1 MLLLCRRVHAHQ
13 ISGGLTVDERILA
26 NVDQA
31 GTGAGVGV
39 GVVDPEGGLAGCPD
53 VRRHQHAVHKAV
65 VHLQTAAGVELADHA
80 AGVIRSGGD
89 AALVVDIFQLDAD
102 LVELRLHVADD
113 TAGLAAARSHGS
125 AAGAVR
131 DGDTL
136 GIAHEAAGHALPR
149 RDGNILRHIDTVN
162 EELIL
167 REGGSADDAAH
178 VLGANDL
185 AVAHRNAIH
194 SHGLFTALVAVHAAN
209 ADRRILGLLGVR
221 KGVFNGAA
229 HHLQIIGISG
239 TCAAVAAL
247 VAAHEGGALDGAVQ
261 DLCILRACVEGIAD
275 GAAGATAGSCD
286 LHIAHQPISLIRG
299 AVTRGTLVTIQAA
312 HGVGTGHL
320 AVHSLV
326 AVSGFAEIHT
336 YQTAHVRISV
346 DHKILDGVAH
356 EVGAIGLHPTQNAA
370 HIIALRHADLHVF
383 HADIGHIGA
392 GVGHQ
397 TAAVICAAA
406 LVRLRI
412 LHHHVLH
419 LDVVQRAAGRA
430 DEAEVAAGIAVATDM
445 QRVELQVFGTGH
457 VEDRTGHGA
466 VSAVQAREVEAHVG
480 KGQVLHTHGDLGD
493 PGQAAATVADI
504 GEAAGA
510 VRAAA
515 LETVEQQL
523 LIVRSAASEV
533 HNAHDVDILTV
544 LAVFRNDGVPVV
556 KIMDLPIADVGL
568 ALLIVVSHHDR
579 EVTLA
584 AVLGIFV
591 LDVQGVG
598 IQRVLLL
605 LGGDGDESLL
615 PTVADRSQLHLG
627 ITQRNGGVGEV
638 HTVEVDGQIVLIVSP
653 QDRCAVHT
661 GMAQPRLD
669 VVFAAVGVDGLLHP
683 QGGVAALTGQGDILL
698 LPALP
703 LAVIAHLG
711 GAAAADGAVIP
722 LTAQPDL
729 ILPGGGT
736 AQLLAGEKSVGVGA
750 FLVLLQLAGD
760 LALVGVESGSG
771 HAALP
776 DGLDTVGIG
785 AGAGHVAHS
794 QGADDAV
801 TTAADAAGIVT
812 AGLQNVHIAPAL
824 ANEAGVACGDGTVD
838 TAHIAAA
845 GLDAAVRIAGF
856 HGVGADVA
864 HQTAHGVDD
873 RGVGDIHGQIAG
885 VAILDVGYMRITHQ
899 AAGIQ
904 VFVDL
909 VVRQRAVHHGAALH
923 HACGGIAHQ
932 HTEVAAAGNAAIL
945 HADVFHPALG
955 KRANKGAAVRIGC
968 AGGGNDQIL
977 HKEVPDHAALAHAV
991 NEIGVLD
998 ILQLDILDDMLL
1010 TVQLACELARGG
1022 EVGRGTVEH
1031 DLDVVQLTALA
1042 EIKVLSEL
1050 VVPRHLIVDGRPV
1063 ICGRHR
1069 LPEFDV
1075 SGLVGAL
1082 CGADH
1087 AALHIGDAGDRVGAD
1102 ILRLGGVH
1110 LYLQHHVVQAV
1121 RRQLLIHNVGE
1132 QAGDGNAANGGIA
1145 VVFQAQLDVAPVQI
1159 MCIEVLHVRPAIADH
1174 LRRAGVVRH
1183 RQRQVFLILLHLCGE
1198 LQAGVEAHGHAAVH
1212 VKGAV
1217 FTVAVVEDA
1226 VLPLDII
1233 QLGVGAAVDDGV
1245 AVAVGV
1251 LLIAPAGQ
1259 RPNVL
1264 ERLTTGGGRA
1274 HSQLRLPLQEQQGAL
1289 RLHCVEIAHGV
1300 DVIEGLA
1307 RFVFGGDQVVHTIP
1321 LVAAVHHRVEVA
1333 GLTIGIAVTEQA
1345 GTVGIAAAHEAH
1357 AAIRVD
1363 IAVFQQ
1369 AVNTVDN
1376 DAEGV
1381 AVHLRDQVA
1390 AQVHDVVADGA
1401 AGVNAVSQQR
1411 LVAGIYQH
1419 SAVGADDNV
1428 LHGAVDI
1435 VEYGRL
1441 VDIFAA
1447 LRLRIVIHQVIDL
1460 GIGVDIQ
1467 EKAAAGGVLGDHVAL
1482 EVDGA
1487 MEIHRVMDRRVLRE
1501 VGCDE
1506 DMAVGVFHLR
1516 VIQLLV
1522 GGHGDV
1528 GGVRPEGDLIQ
1539 RHPAVLIGGGQRGP
1553 PAVVGGQ
1560 VRQLHLF
1567 VQREAAVLIFRQFQG
1582 QGLGVLVLWQLHAV
1596 RALDGQRHAG
1606 ILTLAAQIA
1615 AQVRHLHVELDR
1627 GAVRFGFQIRYRQRA
1642 GQGAAAHQVDG
1653 FQDMVVF
1660 VAAEALGVVIGG
1672 GHELQAVLAAFDQSV
1687 EPQVLAQR
1695 FGVRH
1700 GFDLL
1705 GRQDRVA
1712 VVEVDRDSAVVEDGA
1727 VRVKD
1732 PQVQELRHVCRQEQ
1746 VIVLDLRQ
1754 RLFRHEAVVGH
1765 AHGDEVLLTA
1775 LAHHGFNAEG
1785 VLGEVRQAPCR
1796 HGDAQL
1802 HGGGIVCDLL
1812 GIRIR
1817 DLVDQEAVP
1826 RVRGI
1831 LGLRTVQH
1839 HFRVDKAASLQLDGL
1854 CVLIVAVLAAV
1865 GQLGRLQ
1872 NGPVD
1877 LVAALVPEDH
1887 AEFVHQSQHILRGFG
1902 GHGGHQRSRGIH
1914 QGIRIDTGAEGDPAA
1929 AQGCRVDRQCAQ
1941 LGVVHCRQL
1950 SRRSLSVRLGRII
1963 AVDLRRVE
1971 HGECKARQL
1980 QLVDLAILRI
1990 SQLQLLHALAA
2001 GGDIRRVPRAVQ
2013 VSRSAAALFP
2023 HRQAQ
2028 GGVLFQ
2034 SAVRVLDLDGQRQG
2048 VHDVLLFRNDH
2059 GGRHFLRKDRLP
2071 TAGSDQRD
2079 LIAKAVLHYRL
2090 GAGVLLVGSQ
2100 LRAAGGEGDP
2110 SILLGAVQHRGSNIH
2125 CEGFSAALGLQGQ
2138 LQTSDIGQSVQLE
2151 ILKAV
2156 FCIRLIIGGIRKG
2169 QVFKRHRIRMRGK
2182 ADCPVGTD
2190 SLHIPLLD
2198 GGELDLDEI
2207 GDIAL
2212 TFVYN
2217 DGIAVL
2223 VGLIDF
2229 YLSNIVILVLK
2240 VYGFSRFQRG
2250 QRKFLL
2256 AAAAALALAQHGGLA
2271 LIATA
2276 GIGLI
2281 ALGIGRGAAF
2291 AGDGLVH
2298 GEADVA
2304 YNGATGVVHVHFQ
2317 AQRIAP
2323 DIDLIQRDH
2332 RLLVGD
2338 LGAGAFALL
2347 VAIEVAR
2354 AVAGNGTVAGGAA
2367 AAGGGTTVAAAAAAA
2382 AADAAAG
2389 GGAAAG
2395 AGAAAAAAG
2404 ADAAGRT
2411 GAAGAAGAGAAAAT
2425 AGTAAAGGAAAAG
2438 AAAATGGTAAAAGGS
2453 VAIGGIV
2460 LALIGVALVV
2470 TALLRA
2476 VVILRGILLSACR
2489 ISILITACGQIVAG
2503 IGGEF
2508 LLIQRCAGGVAGSLA
2523 VVVAFSVQDLLGLLQ
2538 LFRIRRAVVGV
2549 VYGLSGQPKGV
2560 QKVGIVIGVVTDG
2573 DGRPKNS
2580 LLAVIAKS
2588 PIFLLEPADRLL
2600 AHTNNAVAGNNCVAC
2615 GIGKDRPLHVYVQT
2629 VGEHGED
2636 EFLIVRLRHI
2646 LVVGNTVTEIQ
2657 TVKGL
2662 IDIDIRRDQPFV
2674 VV

>member
-1 MLLLCRRVHAHQ
+1 MLLV
-13 ISGGLTVDERILA
+13 
-26 NVDQA
+26 
-31 GTGAGVGV
+31 
-39 GVVDPEGGLAGCPD
+39 
-53 VRRHQHAVHKAV
+53 
-65 VHLQTAAGVELADHA
+65 
-80 AGVIRSGGD
+80 
-89 AALVVDIFQLDAD
+89 
-102 LVELRLHVADD
+102 
-113 TAGLAAARSHGS
+113 
-125 AAGAVR
+125 
-131 DGDTL
+131 
-136 GIAHEAAGHALPR
+136 
-149 RDGNILRHIDTVN
+149 
-162 EELIL
+162 
-167 REGGSADDAAH
+167 
-178 VLGANDL
+178 
-185 AVAHRNAIH
+185 
-194 SHGLFTALVAVHAAN
+194 
-209 ADRRILGLLGVR
+209 
-221 KGVFNGAA
+221 
-229 HHLQIIGISG
+229 
-239 TCAAVAAL
+239 
-247 VAAHEGGALDGAVQ
+247 
-261 DLCILRACVEGIAD
+261 
-275 GAAGATAGSCD
+275 
-286 LHIAHQPISLIRG
+286 SL
-299 AVTRGTLVTIQAA
+299 
-312 HGVGTGHL
+312 
-320 AVHSLV
+320 
-326 AVSGFAEIHT
+326 
-336 YQTAHVRISV
+336 
-346 DHKILDGVAH
+346 
-356 EVGAIGLHPTQNAA
+356 
-370 HIIALRHADLHVF
+370 
-383 HADIGHIGA
+383 
-392 GVGHQ
+392 
-397 TAAVICAAA
+397 
-406 LVRLRI
+406 
-412 LHHHVLH
+412 
-419 LDVVQRAAGRA
+419 
-430 DEAEVAAGIAVATDM
+430 
-445 QRVELQVFGTGH
+445 
-457 VEDRTGHGA
+457 
-466 VSAVQAREVEAHVG
+466 
-480 KGQVLHTHGDLGD
+480 
-493 PGQAAATVADI
+493 
-504 GEAAGA
+504 
-510 VRAAA
+510 
-515 LETVEQQL
+515 
-523 LIVRSAASEV
+523 
-533 HNAHDVDILTV
+533 
-544 LAVFRNDGVPVV
+544 
-556 KIMDLPIADVGL
+556 
-568 ALLIVVSHHDR
+568 
-579 EVTLA
+579 
-584 AVLGIFV
+584 
-591 LDVQGVG
+591 
-598 IQRVLLL
+598 
-605 LGGDGDESLL
+605 
-615 PTVADRSQLHLG
+615 
-627 ITQRNGGVGEV
+627 
-638 HTVEVDGQIVLIVSP
+638 

-669 VVFAAVGVDGLLHP
+669 VVFAAVAVDGLLHP

-711 GAAAADGAVIP
+711 GAAAGDGAVIP
-722 LTAQPDL
+722 LAAQPDL

-750 FLVLLQLAGD
+750 FLVLRQLAGD
-760 LALVGVESGSG
+760 LALVGVDSGSG
-771 HAALP
+771 RAALP
-776 DGLDTVGIG
+776 DALDTVGIG
-785 AGAGHVAHS
+785 AGAGHVTHS

-801 TTAADAAGIVT
+801 TTAADATGIVT

-1042 EIKVLSEL
+1042 EIKVLREL

-1145 VVFQAQLDVAPVQI
+1145 VVFQAQLDVAAVQI

-1217 FTVAVVEDA
+1217 FTVAVVENA

-1233 QLGVGAAVDDGV
+1233 QLGVGAAVDDGF
-1245 AVAVGV
+1245 AVGVVGV

-1264 ERLTTGGGRA
+1264 ERLTTGVGRA

-1401 AGVNAVSQQR
+1401 AGVNGVSQQR

-1419 SAVGADDNV
+1419 SAVGADDEV

-1482 EVDGA
+1482 EVNGA
-1487 MEIHRVMDRRVLRE
+1487 VEILRVRDRRVLRE

-1506 DMAVGVFHLR
+1506 DMAVGVVHLR
-1516 VIQLLV
+1516 VIQLPV

-1567 VQREAAVLIFRQFQG
+1567 VQREAAVLIFRQLQG

-1606 ILTLAAQIA
+1606 VLTLAAQIA

-1627 GAVRFGFQIRYRQRA
+1627 GAVRSGFQIRYRQRA

-1687 EPQVLAQR
+1687 EPQVLARR
-1695 FGVRH
+1695 FGVSH
-1700 GFDLL
+1700 GCDLL

-1712 VVEVDRDSAVVEDGA
+1712 VVEVDRDGAVVEDGA

-1831 LGLRTVQH
+1831 LVLRTVQH
-1839 HFRVDKAASLQLDGL
+1839 HFRGGVAAFLQLDGL
-1854 CVLIVAVLAAV
+1854 CVLIVAVLAV

-1929 AQGCRVDRQCAQ
+1929 AQGRRVDRQCAQ

-1980 QLVDLAILRI
+1980 QLVDLAILWI
-1990 SQLQLLHALAA
+1990 FQLQLLHALAA

-2071 TAGSDQRD
+2071 IAGSDQRD

-2151 ILKAV
+2151 IFKAV
-2156 FCIRLIIGGIRKG
+2156 FCIRLIIGVIRKG

-2212 TFVYN
+2212 IFVYN

-2223 VGLIDF
+2223 ISLPGL
-2229 YLSNIVILVLK
+2229 YLCNIVILVLK

-2271 LIATA
+2271 LIAAA

-2281 ALGIGRGAAF
+2281 ALGIGRGVAF

-2404 ADAAGRT
+2404 ADAAGGT
-2411 GAAGAAGAGAAAAT
+2411 GAAGAAGAGAAAAA

-2453 VAIGGIV
+2453 VAIGGIA

-2600 AHTNNAVAGNNCVAC
+2600 AHTNNAVAGNDCVAC